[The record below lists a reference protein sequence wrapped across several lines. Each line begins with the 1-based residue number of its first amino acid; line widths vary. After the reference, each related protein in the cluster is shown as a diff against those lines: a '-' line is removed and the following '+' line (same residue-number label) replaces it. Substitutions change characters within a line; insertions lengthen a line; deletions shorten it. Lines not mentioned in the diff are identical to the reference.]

1 MKTAITLAL
10 LLTAVL
16 NGIARETNVDFDV
29 RCAALSSEEQ
39 GAFQSTKFWGRKA
52 FVSHP
57 GLSSNEI
64 ATIKGVFLIGKTTP
78 DEAYTW
84 FRKQDMAVA
93 TNSYQGCVSG
103 NQYTS
108 FMRKIDAD
116 SWLVFFFGGSSNGL
130 AQFLRGERLHSV
142 YLLRKEGKRRWIE
155 DVFPIEARYHE
166 SLFKDGHPHEELPM
180 DVDVTV
186 ETDL

>member
-1 MKTAITLAL
+1 MKTSITLTL
-10 LLTAVL
+10 LLVTVL
-16 NGIARETNVDFDV
+16 KGAAGQTNAIFDV
-29 RCAALSSEEQ
+29 TCAALSHEQ
-39 GAFQSTKFWGRKA
+39 KSVFADTKFWGRKV

-57 GLSSNEI
+57 VLSSNEI
-64 ATIKGVFLIGKTTP
+64 ATIKEFFLIDKTTP
-78 DEAYTW
+78 DEAFTL
-84 FRKQDMAVA
+84 FRQQNMAVA
-93 TNSYQGCVSG
+93 TNSYQGCVRG

-142 YLLRKEGKRRWIE
+142 YLLRKEGERRWIE
-155 DVFPIEARYHE
+155 DIYPIEARYNE
-166 SLFKDGHPHEELPM
+166 SLFKDGHPHDELPM
-180 DVDVTV
+180 VEDVKV

>member
-10 LLTAVL
+10 LLAAVL
-16 NGIARETNVDFDV
+16 NGIARETNVDFEV
-29 RCAALSSEEQ
+29 RCAALSNEEQ
-39 GAFQSTKFWGRKA
+39 GAFLSTKFWGRRA

-57 GLSSNEI
+57 RLPSNEV
-64 ATIKGVFLIGKTTP
+64 ATIKGLFLIGKTTP
-78 DEAYTW
+78 DEAFTW
-84 FRKQDMAVA
+84 FRQQDMAVA
-93 TNSYQGCVSG
+93 TNSYHGCVRG

-142 YLLRKEGKRRWIE
+142 YLLRKEGEKRWIE
-155 DVFPIEARYHE
+155 DIFPIEVRYNE
-166 SLFKDGHPHEELPM
+166 SLFKEGHPQDKAPT
-180 DVDVTV
+180 DVDIKV
-186 ETDL
+186 ETNL